1 MLKNDSIFVGSDN
14 AIWLKGLRADD
25 ALDTYIS
32 TATVTFSL
40 HTTKQNA
47 IDNASAIADT
57 SGTASYVTGSNG
69 EYRGILD
76 DAATVGLT
84 VGTKYYLRI
93 HVDAGS
99 GRKDLRVLEYTARVR
114 SGA

>member
-1 MLKNDSIFVGSDN
+1 MLKNDSLFVGSDN
-14 AIWLKGLRADD
+14 SIWLRGLQADD
-25 ALDTYIS
+25 ALGTYIS

-40 HTTKQNA
+40 HTTQA
-47 IDNASAIADT
+47 AAIAGTGAISDT

-69 EYRGILD
+69 DYRGILD

-84 VGTKYYLRI
+84 IGTKYYLRI

-99 GRKDLRVLEYTARVR
+99 GKKDLRVLEYTARVR
-114 SGA
+114 GSK

>member
-1 MLKNDSIFVGSDN
+1 MLKNDPIFVGSDN

-25 ALDTYIS
+25 ALDTYIND
-32 TATVTFSL
+32 ATVTFSL
-40 HTTKQNA
+40 HTTQA
-47 IDNASAIADT
+47 AAVAGTGAIADT
-57 SGTASYVTGSNG
+57 SGTASYITGSNG

-84 VGTKYYLRI
+84 VGTKYFLRI

-99 GRKDLRVLEYTARVR
+99 GRKDLRVLEYTARAR
-114 SGA
+114 GGM